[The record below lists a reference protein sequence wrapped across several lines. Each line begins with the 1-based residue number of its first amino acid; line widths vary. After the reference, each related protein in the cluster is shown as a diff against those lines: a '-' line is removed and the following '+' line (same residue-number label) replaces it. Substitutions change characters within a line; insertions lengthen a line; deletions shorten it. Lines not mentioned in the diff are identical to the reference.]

1 MRWILGILV
10 APLLIA
16 LVMHPAA
23 ALTKELVGV
32 WTHYGSHDAPQLA
45 SRATSIDL
53 FLTHENGTV
62 YRGNT
67 GPMGIAGME
76 ITPGII
82 RRCQVWT
89 EGRLLASWPC
99 NIPVGQKVLARVLS
113 AENPA
118 PRKSYL
124 LPASETRSVL
134 NSKLKMIQ
142 VGQRS
147 LIDGRDYH
155 NSPPQRLRIITARA
169 PSDDSTTWVIT
180 VPRSG
185 SKGQYNVFSGHMGK
199 YRTLS
204 DDEVQWW
211 IAQRERQEAEFAHQ
225 RHLKFL
231 GARALMPVFGA
242 LPRAPDFS
250 DIMLIHFFLSPEY
263 EAGAGTGEGG

>member
-1 MRWILGILV
+1 MRWTLGILV

-16 LVMHPAA
+16 LVMRPAD

-53 FLTHENGTV
+53 FLRHENGTV
-62 YRGNT
+62 YRANT

-76 ITPGII
+76 IPPGII

-99 NIPVGQKVLARVLS
+99 NIPVGQKVLAKVLA
-113 AENPA
+113 AESQGPK
-118 PRKSYL
+118 KSHF
-124 LPASETRSVL
+124 LPAYESRSVQA
-134 NSKLKMIQ
+134 SKLKMPQ

-147 LIDGRDYH
+147 LIDGKDH
-155 NSPPQRLRIITARA
+155 HDSPPQRLHIITART
-169 PSDDSTTWVIT
+169 PSDDYPKWVVT
-180 VPRSG
+180 APRSE

-204 DDEVQWW
+204 DDEV
-211 IAQRERQEAEFAHQ
+211 
-225 RHLKFL
+225 
-231 GARALMPVFGA
+231 P
-242 LPRAPDFS
+242 
-250 DIMLIHFFLSPEY
+250 
-263 EAGAGTGEGG
+263 GG